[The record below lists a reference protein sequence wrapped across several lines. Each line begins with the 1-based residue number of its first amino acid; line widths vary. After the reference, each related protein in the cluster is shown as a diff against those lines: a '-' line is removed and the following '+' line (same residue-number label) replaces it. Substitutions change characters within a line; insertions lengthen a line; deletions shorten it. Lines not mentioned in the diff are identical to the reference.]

1 MPFKLNFLTA
11 ASPLTKTIAKQTD
24 GSIIK
29 SAYPHVVNFTSETLQ
44 ISTLQEFHEALT
56 KRAFSPRKPCLLKGQ
71 IKRPLVDESRAGS
84 TTTNEATQWVC
95 LDMDNAKFSSPE
107 EVMRALGLGDISY
120 VVQYSSSYRVES
132 TRLSCHIFFLLS
144 RAVSAKTL
152 KAWLMKLNLT
162 VPALETTIT
171 LSKSEQALHWP
182 LDITGCQNDKLL
194 YIGTPIFVGM
204 KSPVI
209 DSERIKLV
217 TKNKPQFDIT
227 SLEDTPIE
235 AMKKLER
242 LKLNQLRDAK
252 GLKPQNYKIK
262 QIGEFEVQ
270 AGAGEIANYQVIDCG
285 DYVRFNLNGGDSQ
298 AYWHKKGDLQY
309 LHNFKGEPSLI
320 LKEVLPGYY
329 AEQVAA
335 QRNGNLTPSTKGDL
349 VLCFQDKKTDGY
361 WWGTW
366 NPETNLLDL
375 NSVSSDTKLSNAVR
389 SFGIPLPDPVP
400 IWSRVFNPHSNI
412 RVDEVARIVN
422 IFEPTRYMLE
432 AKSFKR
438 GSFPII
444 QRLLDSAVGVG
455 PIQDHFINWLAVIW
469 QYRIKPMT
477 AWVLH
482 GNEGTGKGAIFNRVI
497 RPLFGETNTVYKLGH
512 ELSEQYNGWLES
524 ALVVLFDEIEA
535 DMFTNLKLVE
545 GKLRSY
551 ITEPTAPIRRM
562 RTDVYSVPNFTAF
575 LFFSNKPKPVGIP
588 PSDRRTNV
596 GQFQKKRFVT
606 TIEELEE
613 IKNEL
618 EAFAAHLS
626 AYKAEPNRAAQVM
639 QTEDRKM
646 IQDVSLTS
654 VDEIANA
661 ILAGDIEYFWEYV
674 SFGQG
679 SSILDPIQADYN
691 AVVIRLTREVL
702 DKPHLKISRED
713 MFSIF
718 RLSNRDTPTGNK
730 FTYMLRH
737 KSIRL
742 KRMREGQDLIYG
754 IEVVVKINPE
764 LRKLLTENLA
774 LVTKP
779 YHLKG
784 VAK

>member
-1 MPFKLNFLTA
+1 
-11 ASPLTKTIAKQTD
+11 
-24 GSIIK
+24 
-29 SAYPHVVNFTSETLQ
+29 
-44 ISTLQEFHEALT
+44 
-56 KRAFSPRKPCLLKGQ
+56 
-71 IKRPLVDESRAGS
+71 
-84 TTTNEATQWVC
+84 
-95 LDMDNAKFSSPE
+95 
-107 EVMRALGLGDISY
+107 
-120 VVQYSSSYRVES
+120 
-132 TRLSCHIFFLLS
+132 
-144 RAVSAKTL
+144 
-152 KAWLMKLNLT
+152 
-162 VPALETTIT
+162 
-171 LSKSEQALHWP
+171 
-182 LDITGCQNDKLL
+182 
-194 YIGTPIFVGM
+194 
-204 KSPVI
+204 
-209 DSERIKLV
+209 
-217 TKNKPQFDIT
+217 
-227 SLEDTPIE
+227 
-235 AMKKLER
+235 
-242 LKLNQLRDAK
+242 
-252 GLKPQNYKIK
+252 
-262 QIGEFEVQ
+262 
-270 AGAGEIANYQVIDCG
+270 
-285 DYVRFNLNGGDSQ
+285 
-298 AYWHKKGDLQY
+298 
-309 LHNFKGEPSLI
+309 
-320 LKEVLPGYY
+320 
-329 AEQVAA
+329 
-335 QRNGNLTPSTKGDL
+335 
-349 VLCFQDKKTDGY
+349 
-361 WWGTW
+361 
-366 NPETNLLDL
+366 
-375 NSVSSDTKLSNAVR
+375 
-389 SFGIPLPDPVP
+389 
-400 IWSRVFNPHSNI
+400 
-412 RVDEVARIVN
+412 
-422 IFEPTRYMLE
+422 MLE

-469 QYRIKPMT
+469 QYRIKPLT

-512 ELSEQYNGWLES
+512 ELSEPYNGWLES

-551 ITEPTAPIRRM
+551 ITEPMAPIRRM

-613 IKNEL
+613 IENEL
-618 EAFAAHLS
+618 ETFAAHLS

-646 IQDVSLTS
+646 ILDVSLTS

-679 SSILDPIQADYN
+679 SSTLDQIQADYN

-702 DKPHLKISRED
+702 DKPRLKISRED

-730 FTYMLRH
+730 FAYMLRH

-742 KRMREGQDLIYG
+742 KRMREGQDLMYG

-774 LVTKP
+774 LATKP